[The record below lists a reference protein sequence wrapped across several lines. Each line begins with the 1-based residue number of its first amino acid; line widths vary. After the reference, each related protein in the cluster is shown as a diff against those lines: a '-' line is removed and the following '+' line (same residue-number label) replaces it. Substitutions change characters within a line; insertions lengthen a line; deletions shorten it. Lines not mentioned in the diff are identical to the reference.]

1 MSDLVAQSGVPL
13 ATVKFYIR
21 EQMLPAGTPIGPTRA
36 SYSDEHLHR
45 LRLIRSLTVVA
56 GLPLSR
62 TREILAV
69 LDQPDGSV
77 VDMLGRAVSAL
88 VGTAP
93 EADETGTETPS
104 PNNYP
109 LARAAITH
117 LGGGYEPQMPALA
130 QLDAAL
136 LAVEEAGM
144 PATPDRLATYGPHIR
159 AIAEAE
165 VASVPSHDAS
175 AAVEYAVLGT
185 VLYEPVLAAL
195 RRLAH
200 QNIASRQD
208 RSSKQTDSS
217 IPRS

>member
-88 VGTAP
+88 AGTSLAGTAP
-93 EADETGTETPS
+93 EAEAAGTETAS
-104 PNNYP
+104 QDNYP
-109 LARAAITH
+109 HARAAIAH
-117 LGGGYEPQMPALA
+117 LGGGYIAQMPALA

-136 LAVEEAGM
+136 IAVEEAGM
-144 PATPDRLATYGPHIR
+144 PANPDRLAVYGPHIR

-200 QNIASRQD
+200 QNIASR
-208 RSSKQTDSS
+208 
-217 IPRS
+217 

>member
-88 VGTAP
+88 AGTAP
-93 EADETGTETPS
+93 DVAAEVGAEEDEAREKL
-104 PNNYP
+104 YP
-109 LARAAITH
+109 HARAAIAH
-117 LGGGYEPQMPALA
+117 LGGGYVAQMPALA

-136 LAVEEAGM
+136 VAVEEAGM
-144 PATPDRLATYGPHIR
+144 PANADRLAIYGPHIR

-200 QNIASRQD
+200 QNIASRQEE
-208 RSSKQTDSS
+208 SS
-217 IPRS
+217 PPAL